1 MVSIITIDGP
11 SGAGKSTVSLGLANL
26 LGYTYV
32 DSGALYRIVAL
43 EALRK
48 KIAEENEN
56 ALVNLCKNLEVTF
69 RTAKGKIKIL
79 NHGLDVSEYIRS
91 PEISMLAS
99 RLSAKKA
106 VRDQIT
112 ALQRKMGEKG
122 KLVLEGRDAGT
133 VVFPEAEVKFFLD
146 ATPEERGKRRFKELT
161 LQGLSTS
168 LEQVTQDI
176 ITRDHNDSTRSH
188 APLKPAPDAVIINSS
203 AMTVN
208 EVIARMMAIIQ
219 AKKKLGGK
227 NEWIKVKR

>member
-32 DSGALYRIVAL
+32 DSGALYRIVTL
-43 EALRK
+43 EALQK
-48 KIAEENEN
+48 KIAAENED
-56 ALVNLCKNLEVTF
+56 ALADLCKNLEVTF
-69 RTAKGKIKIL
+69 RTTKEKITIL
-79 NHGLDVSEYIRS
+79 NHGRDVSEQIRF

-99 RLSAKKA
+99 RISARKA

-112 ALQRKMGEKG
+112 ALQRRIGEKG
-122 KLVLEGRDAGT
+122 NLVLEGRDAGT
-133 VVFPEAEVKFFLD
+133 VVFPDAEVKFFLD
-146 ATPEERGKRRFKELT
+146 ATPEERGRRRFKELT
-161 LQGLSTS
+161 LKGLSIS

-203 AMTVN
+203 AMTV
-208 EVIARMMAIIQ
+208 EAVIARMMEVIQ
-219 AKKKLGGK
+219 AKKIRG
-227 NEWIKVKR
+227 

>member
-32 DSGALYRIVAL
+32 DSGALYRIVTL
-43 EALRK
+43 EALQK
-48 KIAEENEN
+48 KIAEENED
-56 ALVNLCKNLEVTF
+56 AWVDLSKNLEVTF
-69 RTAKGKIKIL
+69 RNKNGKITIL
-79 NHGLDVSEYIRS
+79 NHGHDVSEQIRS

-99 RLSAKKA
+99 RISARKA

-112 ALQRKMGEKG
+112 ALQRKIGEKG

-133 VVFPEAEVKFFLD
+133 VVFPDAEVKFFLD
-146 ATPEERGKRRFKELT
+146 ATPEERGRRRFKELT
-161 LQGLSTS
+161 LKGLSIS

-203 AMTVN
+203 AMTVE
-208 EVIARMMAIIQ
+208 EVIARMMEVIQ
-219 AKKKLGGK
+219 AKKIRG
-227 NEWIKVKR
+227 

>member
-43 EALRK
+43 ETLQQ
-48 KIAEENEN
+48 KIAEENED
-56 ALVNLCKNLEVTF
+56 ALVDLCKNLEVTF
-69 RTAKGKIKIL
+69 WNKNGKITIL
-79 NHGLDVSEYIRS
+79 NHGHDVSEQIRS

-99 RLSAKKA
+99 RISARKA

-112 ALQRKMGEKG
+112 ALQRKIGEKA

-133 VVFPEAEVKFFLD
+133 VVFPDAEVKFFLD

-161 LQGLSTS
+161 LKGLSIS

-203 AMTVN
+203 AMTV
-208 EVIARMMAIIQ
+208 EAVIARMMEVIQ
-219 AKKKLGGK
+219 AKKIRG
-227 NEWIKVKR
+227 

>member
-32 DSGALYRIVAL
+32 DSGALYRIVTL
-43 EALRK
+43 EALQK
-48 KIAEENEN
+48 KIAEENED
-56 ALVNLCKNLEVTF
+56 AWVDLSKNLEVTF
-69 RTAKGKIKIL
+69 RNKNGKITIL
-79 NHGLDVSEYIRS
+79 NHGHDVSEQIRS

-99 RLSAKKA
+99 RISARKA

-112 ALQRKMGEKG
+112 ALQRKIGEKG

-133 VVFPEAEVKFFLD
+133 VVFPDAEVKFFLD
-146 ATPEERGKRRFKELT
+146 ATPEERGRRRFKELT
-161 LQGLSTS
+161 LKGLSIS

-176 ITRDHNDSTRSH
+176 ITRDHNDSTRSY

-203 AMTVN
+203 AMTVE
-208 EVIARMMAIIQ
+208 EVIARMMEVIQ
-219 AKKKLGGK
+219 AKKIRG
-227 NEWIKVKR
+227 

>member
-43 EALRK
+43 ETLQK
-48 KIAEENEN
+48 KIAEENED
-56 ALVNLCKNLEVTF
+56 ALVDLCKNLEVTF
-69 RTAKGKIKIL
+69 WNKNGKITIL
-79 NHGLDVSEYIRS
+79 NHGHDVSEQIRS

-99 RLSAKKA
+99 RISARKA

-112 ALQRKMGEKG
+112 ALQRKIGEKA

-133 VVFPEAEVKFFLD
+133 VVFPDAEVKFFLD

-161 LQGLSTS
+161 LKGLSIS

-203 AMTVN
+203 AMTV
-208 EVIARMMAIIQ
+208 EAVIARMMEVIQ
-219 AKKKLGGK
+219 AKKIRG
-227 NEWIKVKR
+227 

>member
-32 DSGALYRIVAL
+32 DSGALYRIVTL
-43 EALRK
+43 EALQK
-48 KIAEENEN
+48 KIAEENED
-56 ALVNLCKNLEVTF
+56 ALVDLCKNLEVTF
-69 RTAKGKIKIL
+69 CNKNGKITIL
-79 NHGLDVSEYIRS
+79 NHGHDVSEQIRS
-91 PEISMLAS
+91 PDISMLAS
-99 RLSAKKA
+99 RISARKA

-112 ALQRKMGEKG
+112 ALQRKIGEKG

-133 VVFPEAEVKFFLD
+133 VVFPDAEVKFFLD
-146 ATPEERGKRRFKELT
+146 ATPEERGRRRFKELT
-161 LQGLSTS
+161 LKGLSLSIS

-203 AMTVN
+203 AMTVE
-208 EVIARMMAIIQ
+208 EVIARMMEVIQ
-219 AKKKLGGK
+219 AKK
-227 NEWIKVKR
+227 N

>member
-32 DSGALYRIVAL
+32 DSGALYRIVTL
-43 EALRK
+43 EALQK
-48 KIAEENEN
+48 KIAEENED
-56 ALVNLCKNLEVTF
+56 AWVDLSKNLEVTF
-69 RTAKGKIKIL
+69 RNKNGKITIL
-79 NHGLDVSEYIRS
+79 NHGHDVSEQIRS

-99 RLSAKKA
+99 RISARKA

-112 ALQRKMGEKG
+112 ALQRKIGEKG

-133 VVFPEAEVKFFLD
+133 VVFPDAEVKFFLD
-146 ATPEERGKRRFKELT
+146 ATPEERGRRRFKELT
-161 LQGLSTS
+161 LKGLSIS

-188 APLKPAPDAVIINSS
+188 APLKPAPDAVIIDSS
-203 AMTVN
+203 AMTVQQ
-208 EVIARMMAIIQ
+208 VIARMMQVIQ
-219 AKKKLGGK
+219 KI
-227 NEWIKVKR
+227 N

>member
-43 EALRK
+43 EALLK
-48 KIAEENEN
+48 KIGEENED
-56 ALVNLCKNLEVTF
+56 ALVTLCKNLEVTF
-69 RTAKGKIKIL
+69 RTIKGKITIL
-79 NHGLDVSEYIRS
+79 NHDRDVSEYIRF

-99 RLSAKKA
+99 RISAGKA
-106 VRDQIT
+106 VRNQIT

-133 VVFPEAEVKFFLD
+133 VVFPDAEVKFFID

-161 LQGLSTS
+161 LKGLSIS

-176 ITRDHNDSTRSH
+176 ITRDHHDSTRSH

-203 AMTVN
+203 AMTVE
-208 EVIARMMAIIQ
+208 EVIARMMEVIQ
-219 AKKKLGGK
+219 AKKIRG
-227 NEWIKVKR
+227 